1 MSKQQKQLRLGAFLP
16 GAGQHVA
23 AWRHPQAQS
32 NGALNFEHYKQIA
45 QTAERGKFDAFFL
58 ADGLALQQRRGAE
71 GRTAFGGDFRY
82 IRAHEFIDVVKGL
95 WDSWEDDA
103 FVRDKETAFYYD
115 PNKIHELNHIA
126 VIS

>member
-71 GRTAFGGDFRY
+71 GRTAFGGDFEPVTLFSALSAVTEKREQ
-82 IRAHEFIDVVKGL
+82 RD
-95 WDSWEDDA
+95 
-103 FVRDKETAFYYD
+103 FVRSGENVIFATLTTEIDKNY
-115 PNKIHELNHIA
+115 
-126 VIS
+126 

>member
-1 MSKQQKQLRLGAFLP
+1 MGKQQKQLRLGAFLP

-23 AWRHPQAQS
+23 AWRHPQARS

-71 GRTAFGGDFRY
+71 GRTANLQLHHTKIKIYERKTSVS
-82 IRAHEFIDVVKGL
+82 IRCIYSSYWSSYFCLATPQYTNRCRFEF
-95 WDSWEDDA
+95 
-103 FVRDKETAFYYD
+103 
-115 PNKIHELNHIA
+115 
-126 VIS
+126 